1 MQLQAR
7 AGMSRFIGTIGY
19 SYSGCLRLGMIHI
32 GTGSTVHGAKQ
43 V

>member
-1 MQLQAR
+1 MQLQVR
-7 AGMSRFIGTIGY
+7 AGMSRFISTVGY

-32 GTGSTVHGAKQ
+32 GTGSTVHRTKQ